1 VNEVWL
7 TGARAAMVKV
17 AGEEQTRGEFEAA
30 TSSPSHGSTQF
41 TGMVD
46 RTERRSGN
54 QGSRGVPEWL
64 RRLMELPGQTTW
76 SGGDRIGPQRSDN
89 QFDTP
94 LAGGK

>member
-1 VNEVWL
+1 
-7 TGARAAMVKV
+7 MVKV